1 VLSAATELTP
11 HTGRV
16 ILISGNVASVGTGSI
31 TVNGVTC
38 AFTRTAKPLP
48 GAPTWAKDVS
58 VGDTVLLACTSLNGR
73 LVATG
78 LTER

>member
-1 VLSAATELTP
+1 M
-11 HTGRV
+11 

-38 AFTRTAKPLP
+38 ALTRSAKPVT
-48 GAPTWAKDVS
+48 GAPTWIRDVS

-78 LTER
+78 VAER